1 MVATIITNA
10 KDVAKLLEELDTKIR
25 AEQGAL
31 FKGLG
36 AIFKESAEQRIKTKN
51 EGQWAKASKWILAKR
66 GIQHEILEGAE
77 KFVYARA
84 SATGLVV
91 GGDTGKD
98 WTLSQHDEGFV
109 NNPRDEAWKG
119 GHWEIEL
126 RDASPL
132 GLPPGTSKFVWGFGN
147 GNLALDE
154 KTPARKIWDSQE
166 EVVAKAEPYA
176 AKWLQALVD
185 GHIK

>member
-25 AEQGAL
+25 LSRGRCSRD
-31 FKGLG
+31 LG

-84 SATGLVV
+84 SATGWLSAAILAKIGPSVNMMK
-91 GGDTGKD
+91 GSSTILAMRHGRAAIGKLSCAMLLPSVCRLAPASSCGALATAIWL
-98 WTLSQHDEGFV
+98 WTKRRQ
-109 NNPRDEAWKG
+109 
-119 GHWEIEL
+119 
-126 RDASPL
+126 
-132 GLPPGTSKFVWGFGN
+132 PGRFGI
-147 GNLALDE
+147 
-154 KTPARKIWDSQE
+154 ARKR
-166 EVVAKAEPYA
+166 
-176 AKWLQALVD
+176 L
-185 GHIK
+185 